1 MTKETVYKNFY
12 EIVEESIEWGIDE
25 DSSKYNYYINGLVDL
40 AYNLL
45 KEIDEENENENTE
58 GDKSIG
64 SY

>member
-25 DSSKYNYYINGLVDL
+25 DAGKYNYYINGLVDL

-45 KEIDEENENENTE
+45 KEINEENM
-58 GDKSIG
+58 KK
-64 SY
+64 